1 MPAIDPVITLERL
14 NESHIEGITA
24 LYHDPMVARQTLQMP
39 FPSSETCASAWR
51 RTTNESFNW

>member
-24 LYHDPMVARQTLQMP
+24 LY
-39 FPSSETCASAWR
+39 
-51 RTTNESFNW
+51 